1 MFMVWY
7 SSNSYT
13 VCHVMA
19 DLYYVRVIGSLDNSC
34 PAKVAAPW
42 TPATRNTDSVALCSP
57 FKCNSLDNSLHGSP
71 RESPVA
77 VKAYAGPMTSSQV
90 GWY

>member
-1 MFMVWY
+1 
-7 SSNSYT
+7 
-13 VCHVMA
+13 MA

-42 TPATRNTDSVALCSP
+42 TPNIRNQDEVDLCSP
-57 FKCNSLDNSLHGSP
+57 FQHNSLDSSLCGSP

-77 VKAYAGPMTSSQV
+77 VKAYAGPMTSTQV
-90 GWY
+90 TINAPYIELVGQGIHCNP